1 MKTLKTHINESM
13 RMMDAGRYAYN
24 ELLRHKHIF
33 TEQQWNQIE
42 FLTAKAETIDE
53 KNPEFPYLCLTKGPK
68 YSQMYTFVMLVKDV
82 SLAKTIEKEFSK
94 LARTAERSQT
104 IALYDIAVNGDA
116 IKLDIEGSELDML
129 ASFIE
134 GALTICNKYS
144 LI

>member
-1 MKTLKTHINESM
+1 MKTLNAYINESM
-13 RMMDAGRYAYN
+13 CMMDAGKYAYD
-24 ELLRHKHIF
+24 ELLKHKHIF

-42 FLTAKAETIDE
+42 FLTAKAEAIDE
-53 KNPEFPYLCLTKGPK
+53 KNSEFPYLCLTKGPK
-68 YSQMYTFVMLVKDV
+68 HGQKYTLVMLVEDA
-82 SLAKTIEKEFSK
+82 SLAKTIEKELSK

-104 IALYDIAVNGDA
+104 ISLYDITVNDDA

-129 ASFIE
+129 ATVIE